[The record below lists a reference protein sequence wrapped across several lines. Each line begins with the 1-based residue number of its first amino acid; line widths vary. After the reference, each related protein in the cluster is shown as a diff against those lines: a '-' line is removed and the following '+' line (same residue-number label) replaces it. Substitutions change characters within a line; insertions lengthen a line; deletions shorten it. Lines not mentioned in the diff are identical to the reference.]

1 MSTRTSPPRTT
12 TLHGRWLVIARA
24 AWVIVAALALGLFI
38 TSIPAYVS
46 NVLNLGQADWIG
58 ARVEAPAGV
67 VFVVEL
73 LGVLISITSALVC
86 LTLASVLFWRRSDDW
101 MVIFISSYLL
111 IYGTVLVGPLETA
124 EAFYPWWPSLAVDV
138 IQPLFFTMPTIALF
152 VLFPDGRFVLSWT
165 RWLLV
170 FSIPVTVGVLY
181 VPPSYLWALV
191 GMIVVGAMYAQV
203 DRYRYVSTPP
213 ERQQT
218 KWVLFG
224 VLLWLGL
231 MALLSVPYI
240 IELNLPPG
248 SPGPGGPLS
257 VAPGGR

>member
-1 MSTRTSPPRTT
+1 MSSRASASATSLR
-12 TLHGRWLVIARA
+12 GRWLVIARA
-24 AWVIVAALALGLFI
+24 AWVVIATLALLLFVASTPGYI
-38 TSIPAYVS
+38 SS
-46 NVLNLGQADWIG
+46 VLSLGQADWIG
-58 ARVEAPAGV
+58 ARVEAPASL

-73 LGVLISITSALVC
+73 LDVLVSITSAVVC
-86 LTLASVLFWRRSDDW
+86 FSLASVLFLRKSDDW

-111 IYGTVLVGPLETA
+111 VYGTVLVGPLETA

-181 VPPSYLWALV
+181 VPPSYLWALLV
-191 GMIVVGAMYAQV
+191 GTIVVGAMYAQIY
-203 DRYRYVSTPP
+203 RYRYVSTPT

-224 VLLWLGL
+224 VLL
-231 MALLSVPYI
+231 
-240 IELNLPPG
+240 
-248 SPGPGGPLS
+248 
-257 VAPGGR
+257 